1 MKFILIFLLTVN
13 FYINSTAQDI
23 WVGDI
28 ENKVI
33 AGPAL
38 GNRDLSFGVKNILE
52 ELLQDKGYSLKPNS
66 SNVLSIE
73 IMYFDVQKTSI
84 QLGAYSKN
92 LDVTEI
98 IFRATLT
105 KDGKKLKPIVVK
117 GQAKSISTSTLIIDQ
132 GGKFSQ
138 ANVSTALKKV
148 CEDVLTKFEL

>member
-1 MKFILIFLLTVN
+1 MKFILIFLLLYTTYTN
-13 FYINSTAQDI
+13 TIAQDI
-23 WVGDI
+23 WLGSI

-33 AGPAL
+33 SGPAL
-38 GNRDLSFGVKNILE
+38 ENRDLSFGVSNILE
-52 ELLQDKGYSLKPNS
+52 ELLQDKGYSLDPNS

-73 IMYFDVQKTSI
+73 IMYFDVQKTSV

-92 LDVTEI
+92 LDITEI
-98 IFRATLT
+98 IFRATLI

-117 GQAKSISTSTLIIDQ
+117 GQAKSVSTSTLIIDQ